1 MLFDSLFSINEQQKA
16 KAWSD
21 FFKELKKDMKEIY
34 NRFGGNA
41 EWTTFLTRFSN
52 DLSRASNYAEFKTL
66 QSIYSKELEELQQTI
81 TTDKTQQQLLE
92 QDNID
97 FELQSALQNDLKD
110 LEHSRDNKNKDDEE
124 QTIQKSFEQDL
135 DDLQNDNLD
144 LEIKEFINKQD
155 DDKDYQNKEQYE
167 KQLNTETKENI
178 RENSKNSHL
187 IPITNLKNFLHNRRE
202 NFKVTQQDLPSE
214 KQKKYSDKL
223 FKKELL
229 EYAKHNMSAK
239 ELQVLA
245 ILVNKKPSAMNTK
258 HKEFLNEVL
267 MTALINNK
275 NLKENG
281 PIKLALT
288 YNIQNSKANQTPYSI
303 FNDQKEN
310 HIPPLNEEQHKI
322 LQNAIA
328 NNEIDKRSLGVWK
341 FNGENQNN
349 LTQNNANVNNMVK
362 NTTSDNLIKDNN
374 IKQNNIIENDN
385 VKNNNDSSFLDDEPI
400 DFNQG
405 DHSVDFN
412 SKKSVKNNT
421 EKKPLSPKLQAFE
434 NKSKQNIQNALTKSK
449 ELKNNQSL
457 ANDGMFIP
465 MEMSF

>member
-21 FFKELKKDMKEIY
+21 FFRELKKDMKEIY

-52 DLSRASNYAEFKTL
+52 DLSRASNYAEFETL

-81 TTDKTQQQLLE
+81 ATDKTQQQLLE
-92 QDNID
+92 QDSID

-110 LEHSRDNKNKDDEE
+110 LDHLSDNKNKDD
-124 QTIQKSFEQDL
+124 
-135 DDLQNDNLD
+135 
-144 LEIKEFINKQD
+144 
-155 DDKDYQNKEQYE
+155 KDYQYKEQYKE
-167 KQLNTETKENI
+167 QLSAETKENI

-214 KQKKYSDKL
+214 KQKKYSDQL

-245 ILVNKKPSAMNTK
+245 MLVNKKPSAMNTK
-258 HKEFLNEVL
+258 HKEFLHEVL

-275 NLKENG
+275 NLKEND
-281 PIKLALT
+281 PIKLAIT
-288 YNIQNSKANQTPYSI
+288 YNIQNSKANQTPYGI

-328 NNEIDKRSLGVWK
+328 NNEVDKRVLGVWK

-349 LTQNNANVNNMVK
+349 LTQNNANVNEMVK
-362 NTTSDNLIKDNN
+362 NTTNDNLIKDNN
-374 IKQNNIIENDN
+374 IKQNNIIDNNN
-385 VKNNNDSSFLDDEPI
+385 VKNNNDLSFLDDEPI

-405 DHSVDFN
+405 NHSVDFN
-412 SKKSVKNNT
+412 NKKSVKNNT
-421 EKKPLSPKLQAFE
+421 DKKPLSPKLQAFE

-457 ANDGMFIP
+457 ANDGVSIP

>member
-21 FFKELKKDMKEIY
+21 FFKQLKKDMKEIY
-34 NRFGGNA
+34 DKFGGNA

-52 DLSRASNYAEFKTL
+52 DLSRASNYAEFETL

-110 LEHSRDNKNKDDEE
+110 LEHLS
-124 QTIQKSFEQDL
+124 
-135 DDLQNDNLD
+135 DDLQNDKLNL
-144 LEIKEFINKQD
+144 ENKEFINKQD
-155 DDKDYQNKEQYE
+155 DKNYQNKE
-167 KQLNTETKENI
+167 QLNTETKENI

-202 NFKVTQQDLPSE
+202 NFKVAQQDLPSE

-245 ILVNKKPSAMNTK
+245 MLVNKKPSAMKTK

-275 NLKENG
+275 NLKEND

-288 YNIQNSKANQTPYSI
+288 YNIQNSKANQTPYGI
-303 FNDQKEN
+303 FNNQKEN

-328 NNEIDKRSLGVWK
+328 NNEVDKRVLGVWK
-341 FNGENQNN
+341 FNSENQNN
-349 LTQNNANVNNMVK
+349 LTQNNTNVNEMVK
-362 NTTSDNLIKDNN
+362 NTTNDNLIKDNN
-374 IKQNNIIENDN
+374 IKQNNIIDNNN
-385 VKNNNDSSFLDDEPI
+385 VKNNNDLSFLDDEPI

-405 DHSVDFN
+405 NHSVDFN

-457 ANDGMFIP
+457 ANDGVSIP

>member
-34 NRFGGNA
+34 NKFGGNA

-52 DLSRASNYAEFKTL
+52 DLSRASNYVEFETL

-92 QDNID
+92 QDSID
-97 FELQSALQNDLKD
+97 FELQSTLQNDLKD
-110 LEHSRDNKNKDDEE
+110 LDHLSNNKNKDDEE

-135 DDLQNDNLD
+135 DDLQNDKLN
-144 LEIKEFINKQD
+144 LEIKESINKQD
-155 DDKDYQNKEQYE
+155 DKNYQNKG
-167 KQLNTETKENI
+167 QLSTETKENI
-178 RENSKNSHL
+178 RENPKNSHL

-202 NFKVTQQDLPSE
+202 NFKISQQDLPSE
-214 KQKKYSDKL
+214 KQKKYSDQL

-245 ILVNKKPSAMNTK
+245 MLVNKEPSAMNIK

-267 MTALINNK
+267 IIALINNK
-275 NLKENG
+275 NLKEND
-281 PIKLALT
+281 PIKLALA
-288 YNIQNSKANQTPYSI
+288 YNIQNSKSNQTSYSI
-303 FNDQKEN
+303 FNNQKGN

-322 LQNAIA
+322 LQNAIV
-328 NNEIDKRSLGVWK
+328 NNEVDKRALGVWK

-349 LTQNNANVNNMVK
+349 LTQNNANVNEMVK
-362 NTTSDNLIKDNN
+362 NTTNDNLIKGNN
-374 IKQNNIIENDN
+374 IKQNNIIDNNN
-385 VKNNNDSSFLDDEPI
+385 VKNNNDLSFLDDEPV
-400 DFNQG
+400 DFNQ
-405 DHSVDFN
+405 DNHSVDFN
-412 SKKSVKNNT
+412 GKESVKNNT

-434 NKSKQNIQNALTKSK
+434 YKSKQNIQNALTKAR
-449 ELKNNQSL
+449 ELKNDQSL
-457 ANDGMFIP
+457 SNNSVTTP
-465 MEMSF
+465 MEMNF

>member
-21 FFKELKKDMKEIY
+21 FFKELKKDMKETY
-34 NRFGGNA
+34 NKFGGNA

-52 DLSRASNYAEFKTL
+52 DLSRASNYAEFETL

-81 TTDKTQQQLLE
+81 ATDKTQQQLLE
-92 QDNID
+92 QD
-97 FELQSALQNDLKD
+97 
-110 LEHSRDNKNKDDEE
+110 EE
-124 QTIQKSFEQDL
+124 QAIQKSFEQDL
-135 DDLQNDNLD
+135 DDLQNDKLN
-144 LEIKEFINKQD
+144 LEIKKSINEQ
-155 DDKDYQNKEQYE
+155 DDKDYQNKEQ
-167 KQLNTETKENI
+167 LSTETKENI

-202 NFKVTQQDLPSE
+202 NFKISQQDLPSE
-214 KQKKYSDKL
+214 KQKKYSDQL

-245 ILVNKKPSAMNTK
+245 MLVNKKPSAMKTK
-258 HKEFLNEVL
+258 HKEFLHEVL

-275 NLKENG
+275 NLKEND

-288 YNIQNSKANQTPYSI
+288 YNIKNSKTNQTPYSI
-303 FNDQKEN
+303 FNNQKEN

-328 NNEIDKRSLGVWK
+328 NNEVDKRALGVWK
-341 FNGENQNN
+341 FNSENQNN
-349 LTQNNANVNNMVK
+349 LTQNNANVNEMVK
-362 NTTSDNLIKDNN
+362 NTTNDNLIKDNS
-374 IKQNNIIENDN
+374 IKQNNIIENNN
-385 VKNNNDSSFLDDEPI
+385 VKNNNDLSFLDDEPV

-405 DHSVDFN
+405 NHSVDFN

-457 ANDGMFIP
+457 ANDGVSIP

>member
-34 NRFGGNA
+34 NKFGGNA

-52 DLSRASNYAEFKTL
+52 DLSRASNYAEFETL

-81 TTDKTQQQLLE
+81 ATDKTQQQLLE
-92 QDNID
+92 QDSID

-110 LEHSRDNKNKDDEE
+110 LDHLSNNKNKDDEE
-124 QTIQKSFEQDL
+124 QTIQKYFEQDL
-135 DDLQNDNLD
+135 DDLQNDKLN
-144 LEIKEFINKQD
+144 LEIKESINKQD
-155 DDKDYQNKEQYE
+155 DKNYQNKEQ
-167 KQLNTETKENI
+167 LSTETKENI
-178 RENSKNSHL
+178 RENPKNSHL
-187 IPITNLKNFLHNRRE
+187 IPITNLKNFLHNRIE
-202 NFKVTQQDLPSE
+202 NFTISQQDLPSE
-214 KQKKYSDKL
+214 KQKKYSDQL

-245 ILVNKKPSAMNTK
+245 MLVNKEPSTMNIK

-267 MTALINNK
+267 IIALINNK
-275 NLKENG
+275 NLKEND
-281 PIKLALT
+281 PIKLALA
-288 YNIQNSKANQTPYSI
+288 YNIQNSKSNQTSYSI
-303 FNDQKEN
+303 FNNQKGN

-322 LQNAIA
+322 LQNAII
-328 NNEIDKRSLGVWK
+328 NNEVDKRALGIWK

-349 LTQNNANVNNMVK
+349 LTQNNANVNEMVK
-362 NTTSDNLIKDNN
+362 NTTNDNLIKGNN
-374 IKQNNIIENDN
+374 IKQNNIIDNNN
-385 VKNNNDSSFLDDEPI
+385 VKNNNDLSFLDDEPI

-405 DHSVDFN
+405 NHSVDFN
-412 SKKSVKNNT
+412 GKKSVKNNT

-434 NKSKQNIQNALTKSK
+434 YKSKQNIQNALTKAR
-449 ELKNNQSL
+449 ELKNDQSL
-457 ANDGMFIP
+457 SNNSVTIP
-465 MEMSF
+465 MEMNF

>member
-21 FFKELKKDMKEIY
+21 FFKQLKKDMKEIY
-34 NRFGGNA
+34 NKFGGNA

-52 DLSRASNYAEFKTL
+52 DLSRASNYAEFETL

-110 LEHSRDNKNKDDEE
+110 LEHLS
-124 QTIQKSFEQDL
+124 
-135 DDLQNDNLD
+135 DDLQNDKLNL
-144 LEIKEFINKQD
+144 ENKEFINKQD
-155 DDKDYQNKEQYE
+155 DKNYQNKE
-167 KQLNTETKENI
+167 QLNTETKENI

-202 NFKVTQQDLPSE
+202 NFKVAQQDLPSE

-245 ILVNKKPSAMNTK
+245 MLVNKKPSAMKTK

-275 NLKENG
+275 NLKEND

-288 YNIQNSKANQTPYSI
+288 YNIQNSKANQTPYGI

-310 HIPPLNEEQHKI
+310 HILPLNEEQHKI
-322 LQNAIA
+322 LQNAIT
-328 NNEIDKRSLGVWK
+328 NNEVDKRVLGIWK
-341 FNGENQNN
+341 FNSENQNN
-349 LTQNNANVNNMVK
+349 LTQNNANVNEMVK
-362 NTTSDNLIKDNN
+362 NTTNDNLIKDNN
-374 IKQNNIIENDN
+374 IKQNNIIDNNN
-385 VKNNNDSSFLDDEPI
+385 VKNNNDLSFLDDEPI

-405 DHSVDFN
+405 NHSVDFN
-412 SKKSVKNNT
+412 GKKSVKNNT

-434 NKSKQNIQNALTKSK
+434 NKSKQDIQNALTKSK
-449 ELKNNQSL
+449 ESKNNQRL
-457 ANDGMFIP
+457 ANDGVSMS

>member
-52 DLSRASNYAEFKTL
+52 DLSRASNYAEFETL

-81 TTDKTQQQLLE
+81 ATDKTQQQLLE
-92 QDNID
+92 QD
-97 FELQSALQNDLKD
+97 
-110 LEHSRDNKNKDDEE
+110 EE
-124 QTIQKSFEQDL
+124 QAIQKSFEQDL
-135 DDLQNDNLD
+135 DDLQNDKLN
-144 LEIKEFINKQD
+144 LEIKKSINEQ
-155 DDKDYQNKEQYE
+155 DDKDYQNKEQ
-167 KQLNTETKENI
+167 LSTETKENI

-202 NFKVTQQDLPSE
+202 NFKISQQDLPSE
-214 KQKKYSDKL
+214 KQKKYSDQL

-245 ILVNKKPSAMNTK
+245 MLVNKKPSAMKTK
-258 HKEFLNEVL
+258 HKEFLHEVL

-275 NLKENG
+275 NLKEND

-288 YNIQNSKANQTPYSI
+288 YNIQNSKSNQTPYNI
-303 FNDQKEN
+303 FNNQKGN

-328 NNEIDKRSLGVWK
+328 NNEVDKRALGVWK
-341 FNGENQNN
+341 FNSENQNN
-349 LTQNNANVNNMVK
+349 LTQNNANVNEMVT
-362 NTTSDNLIKDNN
+362 NTTNDNLIKDNS
-374 IKQNNIIENDN
+374 IKQNNIIENNN
-385 VKNNNDSSFLDDEPI
+385 VKNNNDLSFLDDEPV

-405 DHSVDFN
+405 NHSVDFN

-421 EKKPLSPKLQAFE
+421 EKKLLSPKLQAFE

-449 ELKNNQSL
+449 ELKNNQRL
-457 ANDGMFIP
+457 ANDGVFIP

>member
-21 FFKELKKDMKEIY
+21 FFRELKKDMKEIY

-52 DLSRASNYAEFKTL
+52 DLSRASNYAEFETL

-81 TTDKTQQQLLE
+81 ATDKTQQQLLE
-92 QDNID
+92 QDSID

-110 LEHSRDNKNKDDEE
+110 LDHLSDNENKDDEE
-124 QTIQKSFEQDL
+124 QAIQKSFEQDL
-135 DDLQNDNLD
+135 DDLQNDKLN
-144 LEIKEFINKQD
+144 LEIKESINKQD
-155 DDKDYQNKEQYE
+155 DKDYQYKEQYKE
-167 KQLNTETKENI
+167 QLNTEIKENI

-202 NFKVTQQDLPSE
+202 NFKISQQDLPSE
-214 KQKKYSDKL
+214 KQKKYSDQL

-245 ILVNKKPSAMNTK
+245 MLVNKKPSAMKTK
-258 HKEFLNEVL
+258 HKEFLHEVL

-275 NLKENG
+275 NLKEND

-288 YNIQNSKANQTPYSI
+288 YNIKNSKSNQTPYGI
-303 FNDQKEN
+303 FNNQKEN

-328 NNEIDKRSLGVWK
+328 NNEVDKRVLGVWK
-341 FNGENQNN
+341 FNSENQNN
-349 LTQNNANVNNMVK
+349 LTQNNANFNEMVK
-362 NTTSDNLIKDNN
+362 NTTNDNLIKDNS
-374 IKQNNIIENDN
+374 IKQNNIIDN
-385 VKNNNDSSFLDDEPI
+385 NNAKNNNDLSFLDDEPI

-405 DHSVDFN
+405 NHSVDFN

-457 ANDGMFIP
+457 ANDGVSIP

>member
-34 NRFGGNA
+34 NKFGGNA

-52 DLSRASNYAEFKTL
+52 DLSRASNYAEFETL

-81 TTDKTQQQLLE
+81 ATDKTQQQLLE
-92 QDNID
+92 QD
-97 FELQSALQNDLKD
+97 
-110 LEHSRDNKNKDDEE
+110 EE
-124 QTIQKSFEQDL
+124 QAIQKSFEQDL
-135 DDLQNDNLD
+135 DDLQNDKLNL
-144 LEIKEFINKQD
+144 ETKKSINKQD
-155 DDKDYQNKEQYE
+155 DKDYQYKEQYKE
-167 KQLNTETKENI
+167 QLNTETKENI

-214 KQKKYSDKL
+214 KQKKYSDQL

-245 ILVNKKPSAMNTK
+245 MLVNKKPSAMKTK

-275 NLKENG
+275 NLKEND

-288 YNIQNSKANQTPYSI
+288 YNIQNSKANQTPYGI

-310 HIPPLNEEQHKI
+310 HILPLNEEQHKI

-328 NNEIDKRSLGVWK
+328 NNEVDERVLGVWK
-341 FNGENQNN
+341 FNSENQNN
-349 LTQNNANVNNMVK
+349 LTQNNANVNEMVK
-362 NTTSDNLIKDNN
+362 NTTNDNLIKDNN
-374 IKQNNIIENDN
+374 IKQNNIIDNNN
-385 VKNNNDSSFLDDEPI
+385 VKNNNDLSFLDDEPI

-405 DHSVDFN
+405 NHSVDFN
-412 SKKSVKNNT
+412 NKKSVKNNT

-434 NKSKQNIQNALTKSK
+434 DKSKQNIQNALTKSK

-457 ANDGMFIP
+457 ANDGVSIP
-465 MEMSF
+465 MEISF

>member
-21 FFKELKKDMKEIY
+21 FFRELKKDMKEIY

-52 DLSRASNYAEFKTL
+52 DLSRASNYAEFETL

-81 TTDKTQQQLLE
+81 ATDKTQQQLLE
-92 QDNID
+92 QD
-97 FELQSALQNDLKD
+97 
-110 LEHSRDNKNKDDEE
+110 EE
-124 QTIQKSFEQDL
+124 QAIQKSFEQDL
-135 DDLQNDNLD
+135 DDLQNDKLN
-144 LEIKEFINKQD
+144 LEIKESINKQD
-155 DDKDYQNKEQYE
+155 DKNYQYKEQ
-167 KQLNTETKENI
+167 LSTETKENI
-178 RENSKNSHL
+178 RENPKNSHL
-187 IPITNLKNFLHNRRE
+187 IPITNLRNFLHNRIE
-202 NFKVTQQDLPSE
+202 NFKISQQDLPSE
-214 KQKKYSDKL
+214 KQKKYSDQL

-245 ILVNKKPSAMNTK
+245 MLVNKKPSAMNIK
-258 HKEFLNEVL
+258 HKEFLHEVL

-275 NLKENG
+275 NLKEND
-281 PIKLALT
+281 PIKLALA
-288 YNIQNSKANQTPYSI
+288 YNIQNSKSNQTSYSI
-303 FNDQKEN
+303 FNNQKGN

-328 NNEIDKRSLGVWK
+328 NNEVDKRALGVWK

-349 LTQNNANVNNMVK
+349 LTQNNTNVNEMVK
-362 NTTSDNLIKDNN
+362 NTTNDNLIKDNS
-374 IKQNNIIENDN
+374 IKQNNIIDNNN
-385 VKNNNDSSFLDDEPI
+385 VKNNNDLSFLDDEPI

-405 DHSVDFN
+405 NHSVDFN
-412 SKKSVKNNT
+412 GKKSVKNNT

-457 ANDGMFIP
+457 ANDGVSIP

>member
-34 NRFGGNA
+34 NKFGGNA

-52 DLSRASNYAEFKTL
+52 DLSRASNYAEFETL

-81 TTDKTQQQLLE
+81 ATDKTQQQLLE
-92 QDNID
+92 QD
-97 FELQSALQNDLKD
+97 
-110 LEHSRDNKNKDDEE
+110 EE
-124 QTIQKSFEQDL
+124 QAIQKSFEQDL
-135 DDLQNDNLD
+135 DDLQNNKLN
-144 LEIKEFINKQD
+144 LEIKKSINKQD
-155 DDKDYQNKEQYE
+155 DKDYQYKEQYKE
-167 KQLNTETKENI
+167 QLSTETKENI
-178 RENSKNSHL
+178 RENPKNSHL

-202 NFKVTQQDLPSE
+202 NFKISQQDLPSE
-214 KQKKYSDKL
+214 KQKKYSDQL

-245 ILVNKKPSAMNTK
+245 MLVNKKPSAMKTK
-258 HKEFLNEVL
+258 HKEFLHEVL

-275 NLKENG
+275 NLKEND

-288 YNIQNSKANQTPYSI
+288 YNIKNSKTNQTPYSI
-303 FNDQKEN
+303 FNNQKEN

-328 NNEIDKRSLGVWK
+328 NNEVDKRALGVWK
-341 FNGENQNN
+341 FNSENQNN
-349 LTQNNANVNNMVK
+349 LTQNNANVNEMVK
-362 NTTSDNLIKDNN
+362 NTTNDNLIKDNN
-374 IKQNNIIENDN
+374 IKQNNIIENNN
-385 VKNNNDSSFLDDEPI
+385 VENNNDLSFLDDEPV

-405 DHSVDFN
+405 NHSVDFN

-421 EKKPLSPKLQAFE
+421 DKKLLSPKLQAFE

-449 ELKNNQSL
+449 ELKNNQRL
-457 ANDGMFIP
+457 ANDGVSIP

>member
-52 DLSRASNYAEFKTL
+52 DLSRASNYAEFETL
-66 QSIYSKELEELQQTI
+66 QSIYSKKLEELQQTI
-81 TTDKTQQQLLE
+81 ATDKTQQQHLDHL
-92 QDNID
+92 
-97 FELQSALQNDLKD
+97 S
-110 LEHSRDNKNKDDEE
+110 DNKNKDDEE

-135 DDLQNDNLD
+135 DDLQNDKLN
-144 LEIKEFINKQD
+144 LEIKESINKQD
-155 DDKDYQNKEQYE
+155 DKNYQNKEQ
-167 KQLNTETKENI
+167 LSTETKENI

-187 IPITNLKNFLHNRRE
+187 MPITNLKNFLHNRRE
-202 NFKVTQQDLPSE
+202 NFKSTQQDLPSE
-214 KQKKYSDKL
+214 KQKKYSDQL

-245 ILVNKKPSAMNTK
+245 MLVNKKPSAMKTK

-275 NLKENG
+275 NLKEND
-281 PIKLALT
+281 PIKLA
-288 YNIQNSKANQTPYSI
+288 
-303 FNDQKEN
+303 
-310 HIPPLNEEQHKI
+310 
-322 LQNAIA
+322 
-328 NNEIDKRSLGVWK
+328 
-341 FNGENQNN
+341 
-349 LTQNNANVNNMVK
+349 LTQNNANVNEMVK
-362 NTTSDNLIKDNN
+362 NTTNDNLIKDNS
-374 IKQNNIIENDN
+374 IKQNNIIDNNN
-385 VKNNNDSSFLDDEPI
+385 VKNNNDLSFLDDGPI

-405 DHSVDFN
+405 NHSVDFN

-449 ELKNNQSL
+449 ELKNNQRL
-457 ANDGMFIP
+457 ANDGVSIP

>member
-21 FFKELKKDMKEIY
+21 FFRELKKDMKEIY

-52 DLSRASNYAEFKTL
+52 DLSRASNYVEFETL

-81 TTDKTQQQLLE
+81 ATDKTQQQLLE

-97 FELQSALQNDLKD
+97 FGLQSALQNDLKD
-110 LEHSRDNKNKDDEE
+110 LDHLSDNKNKD
-124 QTIQKSFEQDL
+124 SLFEQDL
-135 DDLQNDNLD
+135 DDLQNDKLN
-144 LEIKEFINKQD
+144 LEIKESINKQD
-155 DDKDYQNKEQYE
+155 DKDYQYKE
-167 KQLNTETKENI
+167 QLNTEIKENI

-202 NFKVTQQDLPSE
+202 NFKISQQDLPSE
-214 KQKKYSDKL
+214 KQKKYSDQL

-245 ILVNKKPSAMNTK
+245 MLVNKEPSTMKTK

-267 MTALINNK
+267 IIALINNK
-275 NLKENG
+275 NLKEND
-281 PIKLALT
+281 PIKLALA
-288 YNIQNSKANQTPYSI
+288 YNIQNSKSNQTSYSI
-303 FNDQKEN
+303 FTNQKGN

-328 NNEIDKRSLGVWK
+328 NNEVDKRALGVWK
-341 FNGENQNN
+341 FNSENQNN
-349 LTQNNANVNNMVK
+349 LTQNNANVNEMVK
-362 NTTSDNLIKDNN
+362 NTTNDNLIKGNN
-374 IKQNNIIENDN
+374 IKQNNIIENNN
-385 VKNNNDSSFLDDEPI
+385 VKNNNDLSFLDDEPV

-405 DHSVDFN
+405 NHSVDFN
-412 SKKSVKNNT
+412 GKKSVKNNT

-434 NKSKQNIQNALTKSK
+434 YKSKQNIQNALTKAR
-449 ELKNNQSL
+449 ELKNNPRL
-457 ANDGMFIP
+457 ANDGVSIP

>member
-21 FFKELKKDMKEIY
+21 FFRELKKDMKEIY

-52 DLSRASNYAEFKTL
+52 DLSRASNYAEFETL

-81 TTDKTQQQLLE
+81 ATDKTQQQLLE
-92 QDNID
+92 QDSID

-110 LEHSRDNKNKDDEE
+110 LDHLSDNKNKDD
-124 QTIQKSFEQDL
+124 
-135 DDLQNDNLD
+135 
-144 LEIKEFINKQD
+144 
-155 DDKDYQNKEQYE
+155 KDYQYKEQ
-167 KQLNTETKENI
+167 LSAETKENI
-178 RENSKNSHL
+178 RENPKNSHL

-202 NFKVTQQDLPSE
+202 NFKISQQDLPSE

-245 ILVNKKPSAMNTK
+245 MLVNKKPSAMKTK
-258 HKEFLNEVL
+258 HKEFLHEVL
-267 MTALINNK
+267 IIALINNK
-275 NLKENG
+275 NLKEND
-281 PIKLALT
+281 PIKLALA
-288 YNIQNSKANQTPYSI
+288 YNIKNSKTNQTPYSI
-303 FNDQKEN
+303 FNNQKEN

-328 NNEIDKRSLGVWK
+328 NNEVDKRALGVWK
-341 FNGENQNN
+341 FNSENQNN
-349 LTQNNANVNNMVK
+349 LTQNNANVNEMVK
-362 NTTSDNLIKDNN
+362 NTTNDNLIKENS
-374 IKQNNIIENDN
+374 IKQNNIIENNN
-385 VKNNNDSSFLDDEPI
+385 VKNNNDLSFLDDEPV

-405 DHSVDFN
+405 NHSVDFN

-434 NKSKQNIQNALTKSK
+434 YKSKQNIQNALTKAR

-457 ANDGMFIP
+457 SDDGVSIP

>member
-21 FFKELKKDMKEIY
+21 FFRELKKDMKKIY
-34 NRFGGNA
+34 NKFGGNA

-52 DLSRASNYAEFKTL
+52 DLSRASNYAEFETL

-81 TTDKTQQQLLE
+81 VTDKTQQQLLE
-92 QDNID
+92 QD
-97 FELQSALQNDLKD
+97 
-110 LEHSRDNKNKDDEE
+110 EE
-124 QTIQKSFEQDL
+124 QAIQKSFEQDL
-135 DDLQNDNLD
+135 DDLQNDKLN
-144 LEIKEFINKQD
+144 LEIKKSINEQ
-155 DDKDYQNKEQYE
+155 DDKDYQNKEQ
-167 KQLNTETKENI
+167 LNTEIKENI
-178 RENSKNSHL
+178 RKNPKNSHL

-202 NFKVTQQDLPSE
+202 SFKISQQDLPSE
-214 KQKKYSDKL
+214 KQKKYSDQL

-245 ILVNKKPSAMNTK
+245 MLVNKKPSAMKTK

-275 NLKENG
+275 NLKEND

-288 YNIQNSKANQTPYSI
+288 YNIKNSKTNQTPYSI
-303 FNDQKEN
+303 FNNQKEN
-310 HIPPLNEEQHKI
+310 HIPPLNEEQHEI

-328 NNEIDKRSLGVWK
+328 NNEVDKRALGVWK
-341 FNGENQNN
+341 FNSENQNN
-349 LTQNNANVNNMVK
+349 LTQNNANVNEIVK
-362 NTTSDNLIKDNN
+362 NTTNDNLIKDNS
-374 IKQNNIIENDN
+374 IKQNNIIENNN
-385 VKNNNDSSFLDDEPI
+385 VKNNNDLSFLDDEPV

-405 DHSVDFN
+405 NHSVDFN

-434 NKSKQNIQNALTKSK
+434 YKSKQNIQNALTKSK
-449 ELKNNQSL
+449 ESKNNQSL
-457 ANDGMFIP
+457 SNDGVSIP

>member
-34 NRFGGNA
+34 NKFGGNA

-52 DLSRASNYAEFKTL
+52 DLSRASNYAEFETL
-66 QSIYSKELEELQQTI
+66 QYIYSKELEELQQTI

-110 LEHSRDNKNKDDEE
+110 LEHLSDNKDKDDEE
-124 QTIQKSFEQDL
+124 QIIQKSFEQDL
-135 DDLQNDNLD
+135 DDLRNDKLN

-155 DDKDYQNKEQYE
+155 DKNHQNKE
-167 KQLNTETKENI
+167 QLNTETKESI

-187 IPITNLKNFLHNRRE
+187 IPITNLKNFLR
-202 NFKVTQQDLPSE
+202 E
-214 KQKKYSDKL
+214 KQKKYSDQL

-245 ILVNKKPSAMNTK
+245 MLVNKKPSAMKTK

-275 NLKENG
+275 NLKEND

-288 YNIQNSKANQTPYSI
+288 YNIQNSKANQTPYGI
-303 FNDQKEN
+303 FNNQKEN
-310 HIPPLNEEQHKI
+310 HILPLNEEQHKI
-322 LQNAIA
+322 LKNAIA
-328 NNEIDKRSLGVWK
+328 NNEVDKRVLGVWK
-341 FNGENQNN
+341 FNSENQNN
-349 LTQNNANVNNMVK
+349 LTQNNANVNEMVK
-362 NTTSDNLIKDNN
+362 NTTNDNLIKDNN
-374 IKQNNIIENDN
+374 IKQNNIID
-385 VKNNNDSSFLDDEPI
+385 NNNL
-400 DFNQG
+400 
-405 DHSVDFN
+405 
-412 SKKSVKNNT
+412 T
-421 EKKPLSPKLQAFE
+421 YSP
-434 NKSKQNIQNALTKSK
+434 
-449 ELKNNQSL
+449 
-457 ANDGMFIP
+457 
-465 MEMSF
+465 

>member
-21 FFKELKKDMKEIY
+21 FFRELKKDMKEIY
-34 NRFGGNA
+34 NKFGGNA

-52 DLSRASNYAEFKTL
+52 DLSRASNYAEFETL

-81 TTDKTQQQLLE
+81 ATDKTQQQLLE
-92 QDNID
+92 Q
-97 FELQSALQNDLKD
+97 
-110 LEHSRDNKNKDDEE
+110 DEE

-135 DDLQNDNLD
+135 DDLKNDKLN
-144 LEIKEFINKQD
+144 LEIKESINEQ
-155 DDKDYQNKEQYE
+155 DDKDYQNKEQ
-167 KQLNTETKENI
+167 LSTETKENI
-178 RENSKNSHL
+178 RENFKNSHL

-202 NFKVTQQDLPSE
+202 NFKVSQQDLPSE
-214 KQKKYSDKL
+214 KQKKYSDQL

-245 ILVNKKPSAMNTK
+245 MLVNKKPSAMKTK
-258 HKEFLNEVL
+258 HKEFLHEVL

-275 NLKENG
+275 NLKEND

-288 YNIQNSKANQTPYSI
+288 YNIQNSKTNQTPYSI
-303 FNDQKEN
+303 FTNQKEN

-328 NNEIDKRSLGVWK
+328 NNEVDKRALGVWK
-341 FNGENQNN
+341 FNSENQNN
-349 LTQNNANVNNMVK
+349 LTQNNANVNEMVK
-362 NTTSDNLIKDNN
+362 NTTNDNLIKDNN
-374 IKQNNIIENDN
+374 IKQNNIIENNN
-385 VKNNNDSSFLDDEPI
+385 VKNNNDLSFLDDEPV

-405 DHSVDFN
+405 NHSVDFN
-412 SKKSVKNNT
+412 NKKSVKNNT

-457 ANDGMFIP
+457 ANDGVSIP

>member
-34 NRFGGNA
+34 NKFGGNA

-52 DLSRASNYAEFKTL
+52 DLSRASNYVEFETL

-81 TTDKTQQQLLE
+81 ATDKTQQQLLE
-92 QDNID
+92 QD
-97 FELQSALQNDLKD
+97 EKQA
-110 LEHSRDNKNKDDEE
+110 
-124 QTIQKSFEQDL
+124 IQKSFEQDL
-135 DDLQNDNLD
+135 DDLQNDKLN
-144 LEIKEFINKQD
+144 LEIKESINKQD
-155 DDKDYQNKEQYE
+155 DKNYQNKEQ
-167 KQLNTETKENI
+167 LSTETTENI
-178 RENSKNSHL
+178 RENPKNSHL

-202 NFKVTQQDLPSE
+202 NFKISQQDLPSE
-214 KQKKYSDKL
+214 KQKKYSDQL

-245 ILVNKKPSAMNTK
+245 MLVNKEPSAMNIK

-267 MTALINNK
+267 IIALINNK
-275 NLKENG
+275 NLKEND
-281 PIKLALT
+281 PIKLALA
-288 YNIQNSKANQTPYSI
+288 YNIQNSKSNQTSYSI
-303 FNDQKEN
+303 FNNQKGN

-322 LQNAIA
+322 LQNAIV
-328 NNEIDKRSLGVWK
+328 NNEVDKRALGVWK

-349 LTQNNANVNNMVK
+349 LTQNNANVNEMVK
-362 NTTSDNLIKDNN
+362 NTTNDNLIKGNN
-374 IKQNNIIENDN
+374 IKQNNIIDNNN
-385 VKNNNDSSFLDDEPI
+385 VKNNNDLSFLDDEPV

-405 DHSVDFN
+405 NHSVDFN
-412 SKKSVKNNT
+412 GKKSVKNNT

-434 NKSKQNIQNALTKSK
+434 YKSKQNIQNALTKSK
-449 ELKNNQSL
+449 ELKNNQRL
-457 ANDGMFIP
+457 ANDGVSIP

>member
-21 FFKELKKDMKEIY
+21 FFRELKKDMKEIY

-52 DLSRASNYAEFKTL
+52 DLSRASNYAEFETL

-92 QDNID
+92 QD
-97 FELQSALQNDLKD
+97 
-110 LEHSRDNKNKDDEE
+110 EE
-124 QTIQKSFEQDL
+124 QAIQKSFEQDL
-135 DDLQNDNLD
+135 DDLQNDKLN
-144 LEIKEFINKQD
+144 LEIKESINKQD
-155 DDKDYQNKEQYE
+155 DKDYQYKE
-167 KQLNTETKENI
+167 QLNTEIKENI

-202 NFKVTQQDLPSE
+202 NFKVSQQDLPSE
-214 KQKKYSDKL
+214 KQKKYSDQL

-245 ILVNKKPSAMNTK
+245 MLVNKKPSTMKTK
-258 HKEFLNEVL
+258 HKEFLHEVL
-267 MTALINNK
+267 MAALINNK
-275 NLKENG
+275 NLKEND

-288 YNIQNSKANQTPYSI
+288 YNIQNSKTNQTPCRI
-303 FNDQKEN
+303 FNNQKEN

-328 NNEIDKRSLGVWK
+328 NNEVDKRALGVWK
-341 FNGENQNN
+341 FNSENQNN
-349 LTQNNANVNNMVK
+349 LTQNNANVNEMVK
-362 NTTSDNLIKDNN
+362 NTTNDNLIKDNN
-374 IKQNNIIENDN
+374 IKQNNIIENNN
-385 VKNNNDSSFLDDEPI
+385 VKNNNDLSFLDDEPI

-405 DHSVDFN
+405 NHSVDFN
-412 SKKSVKNNT
+412 NKKSVKNNT

-434 NKSKQNIQNALTKSK
+434 SKSKQNIQNALTKSK

-457 ANDGMFIP
+457 LNDGVSIP

>member
-34 NRFGGNA
+34 NKFGGNA

-52 DLSRASNYAEFKTL
+52 DLSRASNYAEFETL

-92 QDNID
+92 QD
-97 FELQSALQNDLKD
+97 
-110 LEHSRDNKNKDDEE
+110 EE
-124 QTIQKSFEQDL
+124 QAIQKSFEQDL
-135 DDLQNDNLD
+135 DDLQNDKLN
-144 LEIKEFINKQD
+144 LEIKESINKQD
-155 DDKDYQNKEQYE
+155 DKNYQYKEQ
-167 KQLNTETKENI
+167 LSTETKENI
-178 RENSKNSHL
+178 RENPKNSHL

-202 NFKVTQQDLPSE
+202 NFKISQQDLPSE
-214 KQKKYSDKL
+214 KQKKYSDQL

-245 ILVNKKPSAMNTK
+245 MLVNKEPSAMNIK
-258 HKEFLNEVL
+258 HKEFLHEVL

-275 NLKENG
+275 NLKEND

-288 YNIQNSKANQTPYSI
+288 YNIKNSKTNQTPYSI
-303 FNDQKEN
+303 FNNQKEN

-328 NNEIDKRSLGVWK
+328 NNEVDKRALGVWK

-349 LTQNNANVNNMVK
+349 LTQNNANVNEMVK
-362 NTTSDNLIKDNN
+362 NTTNDDLIKDNS
-374 IKQNNIIENDN
+374 IKQNNIIDNNN
-385 VKNNNDSSFLDDEPI
+385 VKNNNDLSFLDDEPV

-405 DHSVDFN
+405 NHSVDFN

-421 EKKPLSPKLQAFE
+421 EKKLLSPKLQAFE
-434 NKSKQNIQNALTKSK
+434 NKSKQNIQNALTKAR

-457 ANDGMFIP
+457 ANNGVSIP

>member
-34 NRFGGNA
+34 NKFGGNA

-52 DLSRASNYAEFKTL
+52 DLSRASNYAEFETL

-81 TTDKTQQQLLE
+81 TTNKTQQQLLE

-97 FELQSALQNDLKD
+97 
-110 LEHSRDNKNKDDEE
+110 EE
-124 QTIQKSFEQDL
+124 QIIQKSFEQDL

-155 DDKDYQNKEQYE
+155 DKNHQNKE
-167 KQLNTETKENI
+167 QLNTETKENI
-178 RENSKNSHL
+178 RENSKDSHL

-202 NFKVTQQDLPSE
+202 NFKATQQDLPSE

-239 ELQVLA
+239 ELQILA
-245 ILVNKKPSAMNTK
+245 MLVNKKPSAMNTK

-275 NLKENG
+275 NLKEND

-328 NNEIDKRSLGVWK
+328 NNEVDKRVLGVWK
-341 FNGENQNN
+341 FNSENQNN
-349 LTQNNANVNNMVK
+349 LTQNNANVNEMVK
-362 NTTSDNLIKDNN
+362 NTTNDNLIKDNN
-374 IKQNNIIENDN
+374 IKQNNIIKNNN
-385 VKNNNDSSFLDDEPI
+385 VKNNNDLSFLDDEPI

-405 DHSVDFN
+405 NHSVDFN

-421 EKKPLSPKLQAFE
+421 EKKPSSPKLQAFE

-449 ELKNNQSL
+449 ELKSNQSL
-457 ANDGMFIP
+457 ANDGVSIP

>member
-21 FFKELKKDMKEIY
+21 FFRELKKDMKEIY

-52 DLSRASNYAEFKTL
+52 DLSRASNYAEFETL

-81 TTDKTQQQLLE
+81 ATDKTQQQLLE
-92 QDNID
+92 QD
-97 FELQSALQNDLKD
+97 
-110 LEHSRDNKNKDDEE
+110 EE
-124 QTIQKSFEQDL
+124 QAIQKSFEQDL
-135 DDLQNDNLD
+135 DDLQNDKLN
-144 LEIKEFINKQD
+144 LEIKKSINEQ
-155 DDKDYQNKEQYE
+155 DDKDYQNK
-167 KQLNTETKENI
+167 KQLNTEIKENI
-178 RENSKNSHL
+178 RENPKNSHL

-202 NFKVTQQDLPSE
+202 NFKISQQDLPSE

-245 ILVNKKPSAMNTK
+245 MLVNKKPSAMKTK
-258 HKEFLNEVL
+258 HKEFLHEVL

-275 NLKENG
+275 NLKEND
-281 PIKLALT
+281 PIKLALA
-288 YNIQNSKANQTPYSI
+288 YNIQNSKSNQTPYSI
-303 FNDQKEN
+303 FNNQKGN

-322 LQNAIA
+322 LQNAIV
-328 NNEIDKRSLGVWK
+328 NNEVDKRALGVWK
-341 FNGENQNN
+341 FNSENQNN
-349 LTQNNANVNNMVK
+349 LTQNNANVNEMVT
-362 NTTSDNLIKDNN
+362 NTTNDNLIKDNN
-374 IKQNNIIENDN
+374 IKQNNIIENNN
-385 VKNNNDSSFLDDEPI
+385 VKNNNDLSFLDDEPV

-405 DHSVDFN
+405 NHSVDFN

-449 ELKNNQSL
+449 ELKNNQRL
-457 ANDGMFIP
+457 ANDGVSIP

>member
-21 FFKELKKDMKEIY
+21 FFRELKKDMKEIY

-52 DLSRASNYAEFKTL
+52 DLSRASNYAEFETL

-81 TTDKTQQQLLE
+81 ATDKTQQQLSE
-92 QDNID
+92 QDSID

-110 LEHSRDNKNKDDEE
+110 LDHLSDNKNKDD
-124 QTIQKSFEQDL
+124 
-135 DDLQNDNLD
+135 
-144 LEIKEFINKQD
+144 
-155 DDKDYQNKEQYE
+155 KDYQYKE
-167 KQLNTETKENI
+167 QLNTEIKENI

-214 KQKKYSDKL
+214 KQKKYSDQL

-245 ILVNKKPSAMNTK
+245 MLVNKEPSAMKTK
-258 HKEFLNEVL
+258 HKEFLHEVL

-275 NLKENG
+275 NLKEND
-281 PIKLALT
+281 PIKLALA
-288 YNIQNSKANQTPYSI
+288 YNIQNSKTNQTPYSI
-303 FNDQKEN
+303 FNNQKGN

-322 LQNAIA
+322 LQNAIV
-328 NNEIDKRSLGVWK
+328 NNEVDKRALGVWK
-341 FNGENQNN
+341 FNSENQNN
-349 LTQNNANVNNMVK
+349 LTQNNANVNEMVK
-362 NTTSDNLIKDNN
+362 NTTNDNLIKDNS
-374 IKQNNIIENDN
+374 IKQNNIIENNN
-385 VKNNNDSSFLDDEPI
+385 VKNNNDLSFLDDEPI

-405 DHSVDFN
+405 NHSVDFN

-449 ELKNNQSL
+449 ELTNNQSL
-457 ANDGMFIP
+457 ANDGVSIP

>member
-21 FFKELKKDMKEIY
+21 FFKQLKKDMKEIY
-34 NRFGGNA
+34 NKFGGNA

-52 DLSRASNYAEFKTL
+52 DLSRASNYAEFETL

-81 TTDKTQQQLLE
+81 ATDKTQQQLLE
-92 QDNID
+92 QD
-97 FELQSALQNDLKD
+97 
-110 LEHSRDNKNKDDEE
+110 EE
-124 QTIQKSFEQDL
+124 QAIQKYFEQDL
-135 DDLQNDNLD
+135 DDLQNDKLN
-144 LEIKEFINKQD
+144 LEIKESINKQD
-155 DDKDYQNKEQYE
+155 DKNYQNKEQ
-167 KQLNTETKENI
+167 LSTETKENI

-202 NFKVTQQDLPSE
+202 NFKSTQQDLPSE
-214 KQKKYSDKL
+214 KQKKYSDQL

-245 ILVNKKPSAMNTK
+245 MLVNKKPSTMKTK

-275 NLKENG
+275 NLKEND

-288 YNIQNSKANQTPYSI
+288 YNIQNSKANQTPYGI

-310 HIPPLNEEQHKI
+310 HILPLNEEQHKI
-322 LQNAIA
+322 LQNAIT
-328 NNEIDKRSLGVWK
+328 NNEVDKRVLGVWK
-341 FNGENQNN
+341 FNSENQNN
-349 LTQNNANVNNMVK
+349 LTQNNANVNEMVK
-362 NTTSDNLIKDNN
+362 NTTNDNLIKDNN
-374 IKQNNIIENDN
+374 IKQNNIIDNNN
-385 VKNNNDSSFLDDEPI
+385 VKNNNDLSFLDDEPI

-405 DHSVDFN
+405 NHSVDFN
-412 SKKSVKNNT
+412 SKKSVKSNT

-449 ELKNNQSL
+449 ELKNNQRL
-457 ANDGMFIP
+457 ANDGVSIP

>member
-34 NRFGGNA
+34 HKFGGNA

-52 DLSRASNYAEFKTL
+52 DLSRASNYAEFETL

-81 TTDKTQQQLLE
+81 ATDKAQQQLLE

-110 LEHSRDNKNKDDEE
+110 LEHLSDDKYKDDEE
-124 QTIQKSFEQDL
+124 QAIQKSFEQDL
-135 DDLQNDNLD
+135 DDLQNDKLN
-144 LEIKEFINKQD
+144 LEIKESINKQD
-155 DDKDYQNKEQYE
+155 DTNYQNKEQ
-167 KQLNTETKENI
+167 LNTEIKENI
-178 RENSKNSHL
+178 KENFL

-202 NFKVTQQDLPSE
+202 NFKISQQDLPSE
-214 KQKKYSDKL
+214 KQKKYSDQL

-245 ILVNKKPSAMNTK
+245 MLVNKKPSAMNTK

-275 NLKENG
+275 NLKEND

-288 YNIQNSKANQTPYSI
+288 YNIQNSKANQTPYGI
-303 FNDQKEN
+303 FNNQKEN

-322 LQNAIA
+322 LQNAII
-328 NNEIDKRSLGVWK
+328 NNEVDKRVFGVWK
-341 FNGENQNN
+341 FNSENQNN
-349 LTQNNANVNNMVK
+349 LTQNNANVNEMFK
-362 NTTSDNLIKDNN
+362 NTTNDNLIKDNN
-374 IKQNNIIENDN
+374 IKQNNIIDNNN
-385 VKNNNDSSFLDDEPI
+385 VKNNNDLSFLDDEPI

-405 DHSVDFN
+405 NHSVDFN

-457 ANDGMFIP
+457 TNDGVSIP

>member
-34 NRFGGNA
+34 NKFGGNA

-52 DLSRASNYAEFKTL
+52 DLSRASNYAEFETL

-92 QDNID
+92 QD
-97 FELQSALQNDLKD
+97 
-110 LEHSRDNKNKDDEE
+110 EE
-124 QTIQKSFEQDL
+124 QAIQKSFEQDL
-135 DDLQNDNLD
+135 DDLQNDKLN

-155 DDKDYQNKEQYE
+155 DKNYQNKE
-167 KQLNTETKENI
+167 QLNTETKENI

-187 IPITNLKNFLHNRRE
+187 IPITNLKNFLHIRRE
-202 NFKVTQQDLPSE
+202 NFKVSQQDLPSE

-245 ILVNKKPSAMNTK
+245 MLVNKKPSAMKTK
-258 HKEFLNEVL
+258 HKEFLNKVL
-267 MTALINNK
+267 MAALINNK
-275 NLKENG
+275 NLKEND

-288 YNIQNSKANQTPYSI
+288 YNIQNSKANQTPYGI
-303 FNDQKEN
+303 FNNQKEN
-310 HIPPLNEEQHKI
+310 HIPPLNEQQHKI

-328 NNEIDKRSLGVWK
+328 NNEVDKRALGVWK
-341 FNGENQNN
+341 FNSENQNN
-349 LTQNNANVNNMVK
+349 LTQNNANVNEMVK
-362 NTTSDNLIKDNN
+362 NTTNDNLIKDNN
-374 IKQNNIIENDN
+374 IKQNNIIDNNN
-385 VKNNNDSSFLDDEPI
+385 VKNNNDLSFLDDEPV

-405 DHSVDFN
+405 NHSVDFN

-449 ELKNNQSL
+449 ELKNNQRL
-457 ANDGMFIP
+457 ANDGVSIP

>member
-21 FFKELKKDMKEIY
+21 FFRELKKDMKEIY

-52 DLSRASNYAEFKTL
+52 DLSRASNYAEFETL

-81 TTDKTQQQLLE
+81 ATDKTQQQLLE
-92 QDNID
+92 Q
-97 FELQSALQNDLKD
+97 
-110 LEHSRDNKNKDDEE
+110 DEE

-135 DDLQNDNLD
+135 DDLQNDKLN
-144 LEIKEFINKQD
+144 LEIKESINKQD
-155 DDKDYQNKEQYE
+155 DKNYQNKG
-167 KQLNTETKENI
+167 QLSTETKENI
-178 RENSKNSHL
+178 RENPKNSHL

-202 NFKVTQQDLPSE
+202 NFKISQQDLPSE
-214 KQKKYSDKL
+214 KQKEYSDQL

-245 ILVNKKPSAMNTK
+245 MLVNKKPSAMKTK
-258 HKEFLNEVL
+258 HKEFLHEVL

-275 NLKENG
+275 NLKEND
-281 PIKLALT
+281 PIKLALA
-288 YNIQNSKANQTPYSI
+288 YNIQNSKSNQTSYSI
-303 FNDQKEN
+303 FNNQKGN

-322 LQNAIA
+322 LQNAIV
-328 NNEIDKRSLGVWK
+328 NNEVDKRALGVWK

-349 LTQNNANVNNMVK
+349 LTQNNANFNEMVK
-362 NTTSDNLIKDNN
+362 NTTNDDLIKDNS
-374 IKQNNIIENDN
+374 IKQNNIIENNN
-385 VKNNNDSSFLDDEPI
+385 VKNNNDLSFLDDEPV

-405 DHSVDFN
+405 NHSVDFN
-412 SKKSVKNNT
+412 GKKSVKNNT

-434 NKSKQNIQNALTKSK
+434 YKSKQNIQNALTKSK
-449 ELKNNQSL
+449 ELKNNQRL
-457 ANDGMFIP
+457 ANDGVSIP

>member
-34 NRFGGNA
+34 NKFGGNA

-52 DLSRASNYAEFKTL
+52 DLSRASNYAEFETL

-81 TTDKTQQQLLE
+81 ATDKTQQQLLE
-92 QDNID
+92 Q
-97 FELQSALQNDLKD
+97 
-110 LEHSRDNKNKDDEE
+110 DEE

-135 DDLQNDNLD
+135 DDLQNDKLN

-155 DDKDYQNKEQYE
+155 DKNHQNKE
-167 KQLNTETKENI
+167 QLNTETKENI

-202 NFKVTQQDLPSE
+202 NFKVTQQDLPGE

-245 ILVNKKPSAMNTK
+245 MLVNKKPSAMKTK

-267 MTALINNK
+267 MAALINNK
-275 NLKENG
+275 NLKEND

-288 YNIQNSKANQTPYSI
+288 YNIQNSKANQTPYGI
-303 FNDQKEN
+303 FNNQKEN

-322 LQNAIA
+322 LQNAIV
-328 NNEIDKRSLGVWK
+328 NNEVDKRALGVWK
-341 FNGENQNN
+341 FNSENQNN
-349 LTQNNANVNNMVK
+349 LTQNNANVNEMVK
-362 NTTSDNLIKDNN
+362 NTTNDNLIKDNN
-374 IKQNNIIENDN
+374 IKQNNIIENNN
-385 VKNNNDSSFLDDEPI
+385 VKNNNDLSFLDDEPI

-405 DHSVDFN
+405 NHSVDFN
-412 SKKSVKNNT
+412 GKKSVKNNT

-434 NKSKQNIQNALTKSK
+434 NKSKQNIQNTLTKSK

-457 ANDGMFIP
+457 ANDGVSIP

>member
-66 QSIYSKELEELQQTI
+66 QSIYSKELKKLQQTI
-81 TTDKTQQQLLE
+81 ATDKTQQQLLE

-97 FELQSALQNDLKD
+97 FGLQSALQNDLKD
-110 LEHSRDNKNKDDEE
+110 LDHLSDNKNKD
-124 QTIQKSFEQDL
+124 SLFEQDL
-135 DDLQNDNLD
+135 DDLQNDKLN
-144 LEIKEFINKQD
+144 LEIKKSINEQ
-155 DDKDYQNKEQYE
+155 DDKDYQNKEQ
-167 KQLNTETKENI
+167 LSTETKENI

-202 NFKVTQQDLPSE
+202 NFKISQQDLPSE
-214 KQKKYSDKL
+214 KQKKYSDQL

-245 ILVNKKPSAMNTK
+245 MLVNKKPSAMKTK
-258 HKEFLNEVL
+258 HKEFLHEVL

-275 NLKENG
+275 NLKEND
-281 PIKLALT
+281 PIKLALA
-288 YNIQNSKANQTPYSI
+288 YNIQNSKSNQTPYSI
-303 FNDQKEN
+303 FTNQKEN

-322 LQNAIA
+322 LQNAIV
-328 NNEIDKRSLGVWK
+328 NNEVDKRALGVWK
-341 FNGENQNN
+341 FNSENQNN
-349 LTQNNANVNNMVK
+349 LTQNNANVNEMVK
-362 NTTSDNLIKDNN
+362 NTTNDNLIKDNS
-374 IKQNNIIENDN
+374 IKQNNIIENNN
-385 VKNNNDSSFLDDEPI
+385 VKNNNDLSFLDDEPV

-405 DHSVDFN
+405 NHSVDFN

-434 NKSKQNIQNALTKSK
+434 NKSKQDIQNALTKSK
-449 ELKNNQSL
+449 ELKNNQRL
-457 ANDGMFIP
+457 ANDGVSIP
-465 MEMSF
+465 MEMNF

>member
-21 FFKELKKDMKEIY
+21 FFRELKKDMKEIY

-52 DLSRASNYAEFKTL
+52 DLSRASNYAEFETL

-81 TTDKTQQQLLE
+81 ATDKTQQQLLE
-92 QDNID
+92 QD
-97 FELQSALQNDLKD
+97 
-110 LEHSRDNKNKDDEE
+110 EE
-124 QTIQKSFEQDL
+124 QAIQKSFEQDL
-135 DDLQNDNLD
+135 DDLQNDKLN
-144 LEIKEFINKQD
+144 LEIKESINKQD
-155 DDKDYQNKEQYE
+155 DKDYQYKE
-167 KQLNTETKENI
+167 QLNTEIKENI

-202 NFKVTQQDLPSE
+202 NFKISQQDLPSE
-214 KQKKYSDKL
+214 KQKKYSDQL

-245 ILVNKKPSAMNTK
+245 MLVNKEPSAMKTK
-258 HKEFLNEVL
+258 HKEFLHEVL

-275 NLKENG
+275 NLKEND
-281 PIKLALT
+281 PIKLALA
-288 YNIQNSKANQTPYSI
+288 YNIQNSKSNQTPYSI
-303 FNDQKEN
+303 FNNQKGN

-328 NNEIDKRSLGVWK
+328 NNEVGERALGVWK
-341 FNGENQNN
+341 FNSENQNN
-349 LTQNNANVNNMVK
+349 LTQNNANVNEMVK
-362 NTTSDNLIKDNN
+362 NTTNDNLIKGNN
-374 IKQNNIIENDN
+374 IKQNNIIDNNN
-385 VKNNNDSSFLDDEPI
+385 VKNNNDLSFLDDEPV

-405 DHSVDFN
+405 NHSVDFN

-421 EKKPLSPKLQAFE
+421 EKKLLSPKLQAFE

-457 ANDGMFIP
+457 SNDGVSIP

>member
-1 MLFDSLFSINEQQKA
+1 M
-16 KAWSD
+16 
-21 FFKELKKDMKEIY
+21 
-34 NRFGGNA
+34 
-41 EWTTFLTRFSN
+41 
-52 DLSRASNYAEFKTL
+52 
-66 QSIYSKELEELQQTI
+66 
-81 TTDKTQQQLLE
+81 
-92 QDNID
+92 
-97 FELQSALQNDLKD
+97 
-110 LEHSRDNKNKDDEE
+110 
-124 QTIQKSFEQDL
+124 
-135 DDLQNDNLD
+135 
-144 LEIKEFINKQD
+144 
-155 DDKDYQNKEQYE
+155 
-167 KQLNTETKENI
+167 
-178 RENSKNSHL
+178 

-202 NFKVTQQDLPSE
+202 NFKATQQDLPSE

-245 ILVNKKPSAMNTK
+245 MLVNKKPSAMKTK

-275 NLKENG
+275 NLKEND

-288 YNIQNSKANQTPYSI
+288 YNIQNSKVNQTPYGF

-328 NNEIDKRSLGVWK
+328 NNEVDKRALGVWK
-341 FNGENQNN
+341 FNSENQNN
-349 LTQNNANVNNMVK
+349 LTQNNANVNEMVK
-362 NTTSDNLIKDNN
+362 NTTNDNLIKNNN
-374 IKQNNIIENDN
+374 I
-385 VKNNNDSSFLDDEPI
+385 KNNNDLSFLDDEPI

-405 DHSVDFN
+405 NHSVDFN
-412 SKKSVKNNT
+412 SKKSVKNNN

-457 ANDGMFIP
+457 ANDGVSIP

>member
-16 KAWSD
+16 KTWSD
-21 FFKELKKDMKEIY
+21 FFRELKKDMKEIY

-52 DLSRASNYAEFKTL
+52 DLSRASNYAEFETL

-81 TTDKTQQQLLE
+81 ATDKTQQQLLE
-92 QDNID
+92 QD
-97 FELQSALQNDLKD
+97 
-110 LEHSRDNKNKDDEE
+110 EE
-124 QTIQKSFEQDL
+124 QAIQKSFEQDL
-135 DDLQNDNLD
+135 DDLQNDKLN
-144 LEIKEFINKQD
+144 LEIKESINKQ
-155 DDKDYQNKEQYE
+155 DDKDYQNKEQ
-167 KQLNTETKENI
+167 LSTETKENI
-178 RENSKNSHL
+178 RENFKNSHL

-214 KQKKYSDKL
+214 KQKKYSDQL

-229 EYAKHNMSAK
+229 EYAKHNMSTK

-245 ILVNKKPSAMNTK
+245 MLVNKKPSAMKTK
-258 HKEFLNEVL
+258 HKEFLHEVL

-275 NLKENG
+275 NLKEND

-288 YNIQNSKANQTPYSI
+288 YNIQNSKANQTPYGI
-303 FNDQKEN
+303 FNNQKEN
-310 HIPPLNEEQHKI
+310 HIPSLNEEQHKI
-322 LQNAIA
+322 LQNAII
-328 NNEIDKRSLGVWK
+328 NNEVDKRVLGVWK
-341 FNGENQNN
+341 FNSENQNN
-349 LTQNNANVNNMVK
+349 LTQNNANVKEMVK
-362 NTTSDNLIKDNN
+362 NTTNDNLIKDNN
-374 IKQNNIIENDN
+374 IKQNNIIDNNN
-385 VKNNNDSSFLDDEPI
+385 VKNNNDLSFLDDEPV

-405 DHSVDFN
+405 NHSVDFN

-457 ANDGMFIP
+457 ANDGVSIP

>member
-21 FFKELKKDMKEIY
+21 FFRELKKDMKEIY

-52 DLSRASNYAEFKTL
+52 DLSRASNYAEFETL

-81 TTDKTQQQLLE
+81 ATDKTQQQLLE
-92 QDNID
+92 QD
-97 FELQSALQNDLKD
+97 
-110 LEHSRDNKNKDDEE
+110 EE
-124 QTIQKSFEQDL
+124 QAIQKSFEQDL
-135 DDLQNDNLD
+135 DDLQNDKLN
-144 LEIKEFINKQD
+144 LEIKKSINEQ
-155 DDKDYQNKEQYE
+155 DDKDYQNKEQ
-167 KQLNTETKENI
+167 LNTEIKENI

-187 IPITNLKNFLHNRRE
+187 IPITNLRNFLHNRRE
-202 NFKVTQQDLPSE
+202 NFKISQQDLPSE
-214 KQKKYSDKL
+214 KQKKYSDQL

-245 ILVNKKPSAMNTK
+245 MLVNKKPSAMKTK
-258 HKEFLNEVL
+258 HKEFLHEVL

-275 NLKENG
+275 NLKEND

-288 YNIQNSKANQTPYSI
+288 YNIKNSKTNQTPYSI
-303 FNDQKEN
+303 FNNQKGN

-328 NNEIDKRSLGVWK
+328 NNEVDKRALGVWK
-341 FNGENQNN
+341 FNSENQNN
-349 LTQNNANVNNMVK
+349 LTQNNTNVNKMVK
-362 NTTSDNLIKDNN
+362 NTTNDNLIKDNS
-374 IKQNNIIENDN
+374 IKQNNIIENNN
-385 VKNNNDSSFLDDEPI
+385 VKNNNDLSFLDDEPV

-405 DHSVDFN
+405 NHSVDFN

-421 EKKPLSPKLQAFE
+421 DKKLLSPKLQAFE

-449 ELKNNQSL
+449 ELKNNQRL
-457 ANDGMFIP
+457 ANDGVSIP

>member
-52 DLSRASNYAEFKTL
+52 DLSRASNYVEFETL

-81 TTDKTQQQLLE
+81 ATDKTQQQLLE
-92 QDNID
+92 QD
-97 FELQSALQNDLKD
+97 
-110 LEHSRDNKNKDDEE
+110 EE
-124 QTIQKSFEQDL
+124 QAIQKSFEQDL
-135 DDLQNDNLD
+135 DDLQNDKLN
-144 LEIKEFINKQD
+144 LEIKKSINEQ
-155 DDKDYQNKEQYE
+155 DDKDYQNKEQ
-167 KQLNTETKENI
+167 LSTETKENI

-187 IPITNLKNFLHNRRE
+187 ITITNLKNFLHNRRE
-202 NFKVTQQDLPSE
+202 NFKISQQDSPSE
-214 KQKKYSDKL
+214 KQKKYSDQL

-245 ILVNKKPSAMNTK
+245 MLVNKKPSAMKTK

-267 MTALINNK
+267 IIALINNK
-275 NLKENG
+275 NLKEND
-281 PIKLALT
+281 PIKLALI
-288 YNIQNSKANQTPYSI
+288 YNIKNSKTNQTPYSI
-303 FNDQKEN
+303 FNNQKGN

-322 LQNAIA
+322 LQNAIV
-328 NNEIDKRSLGVWK
+328 NNEVDKRALGVWK
-341 FNGENQNN
+341 FNSENQNN
-349 LTQNNANVNNMVK
+349 LTQNNANFNEMVK
-362 NTTSDNLIKDNN
+362 NTTNDNLIKDNS
-374 IKQNNIIENDN
+374 IKQNNIIENNN
-385 VKNNNDSSFLDDEPI
+385 VKDNNDLSFLDDEPV

-405 DHSVDFN
+405 NHSVDFN

-421 EKKPLSPKLQAFE
+421 EKKLLSPKLQAFE

-449 ELKNNQSL
+449 ELKNNQRL
-457 ANDGMFIP
+457 AND
-465 MEMSF
+465 EMSF

>member
-52 DLSRASNYAEFKTL
+52 DLSRASNYVEFETL

-81 TTDKTQQQLLE
+81 VTDKTQQQLLE
-92 QDNID
+92 QD
-97 FELQSALQNDLKD
+97 EK
-110 LEHSRDNKNKDDEE
+110 

-135 DDLQNDNLD
+135 DDLQNDKLN
-144 LEIKEFINKQD
+144 LEIKESINKQD
-155 DDKDYQNKEQYE
+155 DKNHQNKE
-167 KQLNTETKENI
+167 QLNTETKENI

-202 NFKVTQQDLPSE
+202 NFKISQQDLPSE
-214 KQKKYSDKL
+214 KQKKYSDQL

-245 ILVNKKPSAMNTK
+245 MLVNKKPSAMKTK
-258 HKEFLNEVL
+258 HKEFLHEVL

-275 NLKENG
+275 NLKEND

-288 YNIQNSKANQTPYSI
+288 YNIQNSKSNQTPYSI
-303 FNDQKEN
+303 FNNQKGN

-322 LQNAIA
+322 LQNAII
-328 NNEIDKRSLGVWK
+328 NNEVDKRALGVWK

-349 LTQNNANVNNMVK
+349 LTQNNANVNEMVK
-362 NTTSDNLIKDNN
+362 NTTNDNLIKGNN
-374 IKQNNIIENDN
+374 IKQNNIIDNNN
-385 VKNNNDSSFLDDEPI
+385 VKNNNDLSFLDDGPI

-405 DHSVDFN
+405 NHSVDFN

-457 ANDGMFIP
+457 ANDGVSIP

>member
-21 FFKELKKDMKEIY
+21 FFRELKKDMKEIY

-52 DLSRASNYAEFKTL
+52 DLSRASNYAEFETL

-81 TTDKTQQQLLE
+81 ATDKTQQQLLE
-92 QDNID
+92 QDSID

-110 LEHSRDNKNKDDEE
+110 LDHLSDNKNKDD
-124 QTIQKSFEQDL
+124 
-135 DDLQNDNLD
+135 
-144 LEIKEFINKQD
+144 
-155 DDKDYQNKEQYE
+155 KDYQYKEQYKE
-167 KQLNTETKENI
+167 QLSTETKENI
-178 RENSKNSHL
+178 RENPKNSHL

-202 NFKVTQQDLPSE
+202 NFKISQQDLPSE

-245 ILVNKKPSAMNTK
+245 MLVNKKPSAMKTK
-258 HKEFLNEVL
+258 HKEFLHEVL
-267 MTALINNK
+267 IIALINNK
-275 NLKENG
+275 NLKEND
-281 PIKLALT
+281 PIKLALA
-288 YNIQNSKANQTPYSI
+288 YNIKNSKTNQTPYSI
-303 FNDQKEN
+303 FNNQKEN

-328 NNEIDKRSLGVWK
+328 NNEVDKRALGVWK
-341 FNGENQNN
+341 FNSENQNN
-349 LTQNNANVNNMVK
+349 LTQNNANVNEMVK
-362 NTTSDNLIKDNN
+362 NTTNDNLIKENS
-374 IKQNNIIENDN
+374 IKQNNIIENNN
-385 VKNNNDSSFLDDEPI
+385 VKNNNDLSFLDDEPV

-405 DHSVDFN
+405 NHSVDFN

-434 NKSKQNIQNALTKSK
+434 YKSKQNIQNALTKAR

-457 ANDGMFIP
+457 SDDGVSIP